1 MDFFSILDRNIL
13 LLTNYIYTFK
23 YNIIQFRSLVK
34 YYVFFDCRNA
44 KKNILKMQENPT
56 YFENQVFCLLYC
68 KLTDAHLF
76 MFLYIETV

>member
-1 MDFFSILDRNIL
+1 MDFFSIFDRNIL

-44 KKNILKMQENPT
+44 EKNILKMQENPP
-56 YFENQVFCLLYC
+56 YFENQVFCFIVL
-68 KLTDAHLF
+68 
-76 MFLYIETV
+76 